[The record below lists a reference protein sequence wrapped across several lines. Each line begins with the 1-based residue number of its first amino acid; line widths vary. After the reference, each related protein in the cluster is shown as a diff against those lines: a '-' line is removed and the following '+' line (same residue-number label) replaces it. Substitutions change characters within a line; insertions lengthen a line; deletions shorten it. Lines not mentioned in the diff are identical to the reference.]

1 MYFAA
6 LSSHVPTKHQK
17 KLLWLQEQYLDAQQR
32 AFPVDSV
39 QQWVSFGP
47 GPDQL
52 QRQRLVRR
60 KSWRVQ
66 TGLAVGGKGGKGQKW
81 RVMMRHAAKSPVKI
95 CEVVLF
101 DLCWGNSWI
110 LCGSNCVL
118 LQWPTPF
125 SSIYLHFTL
134 LTAQMKPKKTDK
146 LRIVANASSLHVCV
160 CVCLCGH
167 WLMQIFRR
175 PPLKS
180 ASAQAPSD
188 ELTQCTT
195 WKRHI
200 LLGIIDLK
208 VRVKNCDCEYRPCYI
223 SNPRESRLSSS
234 WE

>member
-6 LSSHVPTKHQK
+6 LSPHVPTKHQK

-47 GPDQL
+47 EPDQL

-125 SSIYLHFTL
+125 SSISIHFTL
-134 LTAQMKPKKTDK
+134 LTAQMKPKK
-146 LRIVANASSLHVCV
+146 LISCESLQMPPACMCV
-160 CVCLCGH
+160 CVFVWPLANANLQETTPQVSLCASTLRWAYPMH
-167 WLMQIFRR
+167 HLKAAHTFR
-175 PPLKS
+175 
-180 ASAQAPSD
+180 
-188 ELTQCTT
+188 
-195 WKRHI
+195 
-200 LLGIIDLK
+200 IIDLK
-208 VRVKNCDCEYRPCYI
+208 VRVKNCDCEYRPCCI